1 MASFVGGVYTSGWT
15 IEGESQSPDPG
26 DHVDD
31 FGNTPI
37 GGWKRPWHPMMPK
50 TPEYGYEPTP
60 ETAQPRPSLS
70 PYRHGFQMGP
80 GEEQEPTWLKP
91 APMQDQGKTMWDR
104 LTPGDSKSP
113 QEMLEDLLPGGLT
126 TLPGTILPIP
136 KGIVPDVT
144 KPIDDLLGGILPL
157 MLIMTMT
164 KER

>member
-37 GGWKRPWHPMMPK
+37 GGWKRPPK
-50 TPEYGYEPTP
+50 MGSAGSQFGEKPVPQA
-60 ETAQPRPSLS
+60 AQPRPW
-70 PYRHGFQMGP
+70 HGFQMGP
-80 GEEQEPTWLKP
+80 GEEQQPSWMRP
-91 APMQDQGKTMWDR
+91 APMKDQEKSFWDR
-104 LTPGDSKSP
+104 ITPGSSSTP
-113 QEMLEDLLPGGLT
+113 GGMLEDLLPGGVT
-126 TLPGTILPIP
+126 NIPGTLLPIP

-144 KPIDDLLGGILPL
+144 KPFDDLIGGILPL
-157 MLIMTMT
+157 ILIMTMT